1 MAVRTYAPPR
11 EHRVQTDVGTHIPI
25 DRTGM
30 QESTQRVQ
38 NFRLMR
44 ASPEELLVASVDD
57 QLEPL
62 GRTRQ
67 DSHRD
72 RVGRKQ
78 AIGEWADQ
86 STHRL
91 VAFERGSHEG
101 RDSHDPT
108 LAQTMKPV
116 FQPGAS
122 SISLP
127 AKGWTAAAAC
137 RWAWGRVWGS
147 SPRPGRSIRRRWRW
161 ERPPPAHC
169 RRRPGRRG

>member
-1 MAVRTYAPPR
+1 MAVRTDAPAR

-78 AIGEWADQ
+78 AIGEWAEQ

-91 VAFERGSHEG
+91 GAFERGSHKG

-108 LAQTMKPV
+108 LAQTMKLV

-127 AKGWTAAAAC
+127 KIGYRPSSDIDYCPLNPYGESKVLGERLVKQQAANAEFI
-137 RWAWGRVWGS
+137 VV
-147 SPRPGRSIRRRWRW
+147 RS
-161 ERPPPAHC
+161 
-169 RRRPGRRG
+169 